1 MKDLMGKAIW
11 DYFHNNRPEDIH
23 TETSISEDDLLP
35 VAHLF
40 REFKDMNPIEQ
51 KALELAKG
59 KVLDVGAAAGPHTLF
74 LQDLRKLE
82 VIALDVSPKSI
93 EVCKLRGVKNA
104 VCSSVLEFEGEKFD
118 TILLLMNGTGI
129 FQTFDKIQIYLEKLY
144 SLLNKN
150 GQILIDGT
158 DLIYMYSQ
166 VNGPDL
172 PIERYYGEVDYYLSY
187 KGEKENPMTWL
198 YLDYGS
204 LKQFARNQGFS
215 SEMVMRDENA
225 YLARLVKD

>member
-11 DYFHNNRPEDIH
+11 DYYHHNSPEDIH
-23 TETSISEDDLLP
+23 TETSISENDLLP
-35 VAHLF
+35 IAHLF
-40 REFKDMNPIEQ
+40 RDFKDMNPIEQ
-51 KALELAKG
+51 KALELVNG

-74 LQDLRKLE
+74 LQDLRKLD
-82 VIALDVSPKSI
+82 VTALDVSPKSI

-104 VCSSVLEFEGEKFD
+104 VCTSILDFEGEKFD

-129 FQTFDKIQIYLEKLY
+129 FKTFDKISIYLEKLH
-144 SLLNKN
+144 SLLNEK

-158 DLIYMYSQ
+158 DLIYMYTHK
-166 VNGPDL
+166 NGPDL
-172 PIERYYGEVDYYLSY
+172 PIERYYGEVDYYLTY

-204 LKQFARNQGFS
+204 LKQFARIQGFQT
-215 SEMVMRDENA
+215 EMILRDGHA
-225 YLARLVKD
+225 YLAQLIKN